1 MILPFVLLNFLKY
14 KYFSNIRINSLIHA
28 IISSL
33 GGIFFLLNIISFN
46 TQKKT
51 VNYSIGYIIFDIL
64 IHTVNKKLK
73 DEKYITY
80 FHHSLFYLGTYYYD
94 KYPELYSFM
103 ILAEISTI
111 PLNLRFIYKNN
122 SKLKNIFSILFYI
135 NFFIFRILNN
145 LYIYKYVLIDIQLLK
160 ILLLSFSS
168 LNLYWFYLMNIKLF
182 KVLGIMK

>member
-1 MILPFVLLNFLKY
+1 MILPYIILNILQY

-33 GGIFFLLNIISFN
+33 GGILSLSNIISYN
-46 TQKKT
+46 TQKQI

-73 DEKYITY
+73 NEKYITY
-80 FHHSLFYLGTYYYD
+80 FHHSLFYLGTFYYD

-122 SKLKNIFSILFYI
+122 SKLKNICSILFYI

-145 LYIYKYVLIDIQLLK
+145 LYIYKYVLIELQLLK
-160 ILLLSFSS
+160 ILLLTFSS